1 MPEWDATTWNTML
14 TGYSLQGNLVKAE
27 KIFQEMPEKVLVSW
41 TAMLTAYAQ
50 HGQIG
55 KSKALFEE
63 MPARNLTSDS
73 VAFVSLLLG
82 FSHRGDVYRSWK
94 CFRSMVSDFGLSPG
108 KQHFS
113 CMVDALGRAGY
124 LWEAQELI
132 ACMPVLPDPQ
142 DWTSLLAACKTHGDC
157 EVGTWAA
164 EEALKAESGSHG
176 ASYVLLANLFKRSI
190 NRQ

>member
-1 MPEWDATTWNTML
+1 M
-14 TGYSLQGNLVKAE
+14 
-27 KIFQEMPEKVLVSW
+27 ISW
-41 TAMLTAYAQ
+41 TSMLTAFSNSGKIDHALWFFENMPRRDLVAWNAMVATYAQ
-50 HGQIG
+50 HGHIDQA
-55 KSKALFEE
+55 KSLFFA
-63 MPARNLTSDS
+63 MPEHDTD
-73 VAFVSLLLG
+73 VAFVSLLVG